1 MKISNRMF
9 VLTCSVIHF
18 TISVLTGQECFETHA
33 TKYQGG
39 FHSNIMI
46 RPDDKVVIWGDPTPM
61 GILYRPTLVPL
72 NYGGSDGR
80 VIEVGTSGA
89 PWNEDGYGWNSMFI
103 RTTTKFYG
111 HGTGFLPAVFN
122 TGATLSGTTFQDLTS
137 QLPPG
142 VTIGDILNM
151 INSRENISLITRTGD
166 LWTRTTHDFNV
177 LGNGSTSNPNRKTWF
192 KASISKVKKYAA
204 YRGAAIALTENGN
217 IYVWGQG
224 VQLGDGTAAKN
235 YNIPTLL
242 DNFYYGSKTAIDVA
256 CVNGPNFYIHT
267 SDGRVYSW
275 GVNGVSL
282 GNSGTT
288 SNKPRTIK
296 LCSGADLTDIVK
308 IDGANES
315 GLSCIGFLNSDN
327 TLFNLGENNSGMLSG
342 SANYTC
348 PLKVTSS
355 LFRDFTYGGHYTVGF
370 KLNSCGEGLYCYC
383 GHRINGSIGDG
394 STNSGFVSDY
404 LCLKGIFDFYCLQ
417 SSYDYGDAPAT
428 YHNGNTP
435 KAGMN
440 ITLSLGDTRD
450 FNSGPVPV
458 AAGADAGGLAGD
470 GADEDGLVLPIPIIE
485 EFTSDSMVLQ
495 VRIKNQTECDA
506 NLYAW
511 IDWDKDGKFESTE
524 IAPVITSK
532 HSALASTTYFLRF
545 KAPGTQTTGRTYL
558 RLFLSKTTL
567 IDNLSTADIDE
578 RSIGVSADG
587 EIEDYGIVISPKPT
601 GPPIITVQPVGADKC
616 LGLAH
621 TLSVSIDEAK
631 SGRVNY
637 QWQKKAIGANDSFY
651 TDIAN
656 ATTNSLVFAK
666 VAVADEGT
674 YRCKITNTPNTNP
687 PGITYSNPVNIKPI
701 TTAEFKF

>member
-1 MKISNRMF
+1 
-9 VLTCSVIHF
+9 
-18 TISVLTGQECFETHA
+18 
-33 TKYQGG
+33 
-39 FHSNIMI
+39 
-46 RPDDKVVIWGDPTPM
+46 
-61 GILYRPTLVPL
+61 
-72 NYGGSDGR
+72 
-80 VIEVGTSGA
+80 
-89 PWNEDGYGWNSMFI
+89 
-103 RTTTKFYG
+103 
-111 HGTGFLPAVFN
+111 
-122 TGATLSGTTFQDLTS
+122 
-137 QLPPG
+137 
-142 VTIGDILNM
+142 M

-177 LGNGSTSNPNRKTWF
+177 LGNGSTSDPNRKTWF

-242 DNFYYGSKTAIDVA
+242 DNFYYGCKTAIDVA

-404 LCLKGIFDFYCLQ
+404 LCLKGIFEFYCLQ
-417 SSYDYGDAPAT
+417 SAYDYGDAPAT

-440 ITLSLGDTRD
+440 ITLSLGNTRD
-450 FNSGPVPV
+450 FNPGPVPV

-545 KAPGTQTTGRTYL
+545 KAPGTQTAGRTYL
-558 RLFLSKTTL
+558 RLFLSKTAL

>member
-1 MKISNRMF
+1 
-9 VLTCSVIHF
+9 
-18 TISVLTGQECFETHA
+18 
-33 TKYQGG
+33 
-39 FHSNIMI
+39 
-46 RPDDKVVIWGDPTPM
+46 
-61 GILYRPTLVPL
+61 
-72 NYGGSDGR
+72 
-80 VIEVGTSGA
+80 VGTSGA

-404 LCLKGIFDFYCLQ
+404 LCLKGIFEFYCLQ
-417 SSYDYGDAPAT
+417 SAYDYGDAPAT

-440 ITLSLGDTRD
+440 ITLSLGNTRD
-450 FNSGPVPV
+450 FNPGPVPV

-545 KAPGTQTTGRTYL
+545 KAPGTQTAGRTYL

-666 VAVADEGT
+666 VAAADEGT

>member
-1 MKISNRMF
+1 MF

-46 RPDDKVVIWGDPTPM
+46 RPDNKVVVWGDPTPM
-61 GILYRPTLVPL
+61 GIRYSPTLIPL
-72 NYGGSDGR
+72 AYGGADGIP
-80 VIEVGTSGA
+80 IEVGTSGA
-89 PWNEDGYGWNSMFI
+89 PWNEPGWGNNSMFI

-111 HGTGFLPAVFN
+111 HGTAFLPATFN
-122 TGATLSGTTFQDLTS
+122 NGPMLSGTTLQDLTS

-142 VTIGDILNM
+142 VGVGDIFNM
-151 INSRENISLITRTGD
+151 IISLENISLITRSGD
-166 LWTRTTHDFNV
+166 LWTKTTNDFLV
-177 LGNGSTSNPNRKTWF
+177 FGNGSTSNPNRKTWF
-192 KASISKVKKYAA
+192 KVSISKVKKYAA
-204 YRGAAIALTENGN
+204 FRGAAIALTENGN
-217 IYVWGQG
+217 VYVWGAG
-224 VQLGDGTAAKN
+224 VQLGDGTAARN

-242 DNFYYGSKTAIDVA
+242 DNFYYDSKTALDVA
-256 CVNGPNFYIHT
+256 CVSGPNFYIHT

-275 GVNGVSL
+275 GAKGVSL
-282 GNSGTT
+282 GNNGTA
-288 SNKPRTIK
+288 SNRPRTVK
-296 LCSGADLTDIVK
+296 LCSGGDLSDIVK
-308 IDGANES
+308 IDGSNES
-315 GLSCIGFLNSDN
+315 TLSCIGFLNSDN
-327 TLFNLGENNSGMLSG
+327 TLFNLGENSFGMLSG
-342 SANYTC
+342 SPNYTC
-348 PLKVTSS
+348 PLRVTTE

-383 GHRINGSIGDG
+383 GHRVNGSIGDG
-394 STNSGFVSDY
+394 STASGGVSNY
-404 LCLKGIFDFYCLQ
+404 LCLKGIFEFYCLQ
-417 SSYDYGDAPAT
+417 SAYDYGDAPAT

-440 ITLSLGDTRD
+440 ITLSLGNTRD
-450 FNSGPVPV
+450 FNPGPVPV

-485 EFTSDSMVLQ
+485 EGSSDSMVLQ
-495 VRIKNQTECDA
+495 VKVKNQTDCDA

-511 IDWDKDGKFESTE
+511 IDWDKDGKFELGE

-545 KAPGTQTTGRTYL
+545 KAPGTQTAGRTYL
-558 RLFLSKTTL
+558 RLFLSKTALT
-567 IDNLSTADIDE
+567 DNANTAAIDE
-578 RSIGVSADG
+578 RSIGVSSDG
-587 EIEDYGIVISPKPT
+587 EIEDYGIMISPQPD

-637 QWQKKAIGANDSFY
+637 QWQKKALGANDNTY

-656 ATTNSLVFAK
+656 AKTNSLVFAK

-674 YRCKITNTPNTNP
+674 YRCKITNTFKTNQ
-687 PGITYSNPVNIKPI
+687 PGTTYSNPVNIKPI

>member
-1 MKISNRMF
+1 
-9 VLTCSVIHF
+9 
-18 TISVLTGQECFETHA
+18 
-33 TKYQGG
+33 
-39 FHSNIMI
+39 
-46 RPDDKVVIWGDPTPM
+46 M

-404 LCLKGIFDFYCLQ
+404 LCLKGIFEFYCLQ
-417 SSYDYGDAPAT
+417 SAYDYGDAPAT

-440 ITLSLGDTRD
+440 ITLSLGNTRD
-450 FNSGPVPV
+450 FNPGPVPV

-545 KAPGTQTTGRTYL
+545 KAPGTQTAGRTYL
-558 RLFLSKTTL
+558 RLFLSKTAL

-666 VAVADEGT
+666 VAAADEGT

>member
-1 MKISNRMF
+1 
-9 VLTCSVIHF
+9 
-18 TISVLTGQECFETHA
+18 
-33 TKYQGG
+33 
-39 FHSNIMI
+39 
-46 RPDDKVVIWGDPTPM
+46 
-61 GILYRPTLVPL
+61 
-72 NYGGSDGR
+72 
-80 VIEVGTSGA
+80 
-89 PWNEDGYGWNSMFI
+89 
-103 RTTTKFYG
+103 
-111 HGTGFLPAVFN
+111 
-122 TGATLSGTTFQDLTS
+122 
-137 QLPPG
+137 
-142 VTIGDILNM
+142 M

-404 LCLKGIFDFYCLQ
+404 LCLKGIFEFYCLQ
-417 SSYDYGDAPAT
+417 SAYDYGDAPAT

-440 ITLSLGDTRD
+440 ITLSLGNTRD
-450 FNSGPVPV
+450 FNPGPVPV

-545 KAPGTQTTGRTYL
+545 KAPGTQTAGRTYL
-558 RLFLSKTTL
+558 RLFLSKTAL

-666 VAVADEGT
+666 VAAADEGT

>member
-1 MKISNRMF
+1 
-9 VLTCSVIHF
+9 
-18 TISVLTGQECFETHA
+18 
-33 TKYQGG
+33 
-39 FHSNIMI
+39 MI

-177 LGNGSTSNPNRKTWF
+177 LGNGSTSDPNRKTWF

-404 LCLKGIFDFYCLQ
+404 LCLKGIFEFYCLQ
-417 SSYDYGDAPAT
+417 SAYDYGDAPAT

-440 ITLSLGDTRD
+440 ITLSLGNTRD
-450 FNSGPVPV
+450 FNPGPVPV

-545 KAPGTQTTGRTYL
+545 KAPGTQTAGRTYL
-558 RLFLSKTTL
+558 RLFLSKTAL

-666 VAVADEGT
+666 VAAADEGT

>member
-1 MKISNRMF
+1 
-9 VLTCSVIHF
+9 
-18 TISVLTGQECFETHA
+18 
-33 TKYQGG
+33 
-39 FHSNIMI
+39 MI

-404 LCLKGIFDFYCLQ
+404 LCLKGIFEFYCLQ
-417 SSYDYGDAPAT
+417 SAYDYGDAPAT

-440 ITLSLGDTRD
+440 ITLSLGNTRD
-450 FNSGPVPV
+450 FNPGPVPV

-545 KAPGTQTTGRTYL
+545 KAPGTQTAGRTYL
-558 RLFLSKTTL
+558 RLFLSKTAL

-666 VAVADEGT
+666 VAAADEGT

>member
-1 MKISNRMF
+1 
-9 VLTCSVIHF
+9 
-18 TISVLTGQECFETHA
+18 
-33 TKYQGG
+33 
-39 FHSNIMI
+39 
-46 RPDDKVVIWGDPTPM
+46 
-61 GILYRPTLVPL
+61 
-72 NYGGSDGR
+72 
-80 VIEVGTSGA
+80 
-89 PWNEDGYGWNSMFI
+89 
-103 RTTTKFYG
+103 
-111 HGTGFLPAVFN
+111 
-122 TGATLSGTTFQDLTS
+122 
-137 QLPPG
+137 
-142 VTIGDILNM
+142 M

-177 LGNGSTSNPNRKTWF
+177 LGNGSTSDPNRKTWF

-404 LCLKGIFDFYCLQ
+404 LCLKGIFEFYCLQ
-417 SSYDYGDAPAT
+417 SAYDYGDAPAT

-440 ITLSLGDTRD
+440 ITLSLGNTRD
-450 FNSGPVPV
+450 FNPGPVPV

-545 KAPGTQTTGRTYL
+545 KAPGTQTAGRTYL
-558 RLFLSKTTL
+558 RLFLSKTAL

-666 VAVADEGT
+666 VAAADEGT